1 MQQVHVSNI
10 QLYFY
15 VYYSRANDV
24 DFMYVYPKCKYVYG
38 NIWKCDTYASTL
50 SSLPTILPI
59 SARLYIRER
68 VRKRLARL
76 QFSVTA
82 IIISVVI
89 TRKKRYSM
97 TKTTAIHTEINTRGY
112 FRATAVQHNY
122 VAHKSIYTVLKNK
135 TWLHMYIL
143 YSRNAIFLK
152 LKKGK
157 NKKYVSYVKGG
168 GSAYATVCIEYY
180 YGNCGERKKIHLPY
194 SSF

>member
-1 MQQVHVSNI
+1 MSIIPAQTMWILRTSIPNVNMYMETFESATRTLQYAIVPP
-10 QLYFY
+10 
-15 VYYSRANDV
+15 NDPP
-24 DFMYVYPKCKYVYG
+24 Y
-38 NIWKCDTYASTL
+38 IR
-50 SSLPTILPI
+50 LPI
-59 SARLYIRER
+59 YKRA
-68 VRKRLARL
+68 RLARL

-97 TKTTAIHTEINTRGY
+97 TKTTAIHTEIKTRGY

-122 VAHKSIYTVLKNK
+122 VEHKSLYTNTVLENK
-135 TWLHMYIL
+135 TRSYMYILL
-143 YSRNAIFLK
+143 YSRNAIFFK

-168 GSAYATVCIEYY
+168 GFAYATVCIEYY
-180 YGNCGERKKIHLPY
+180 YGSCGERKKIHLPY